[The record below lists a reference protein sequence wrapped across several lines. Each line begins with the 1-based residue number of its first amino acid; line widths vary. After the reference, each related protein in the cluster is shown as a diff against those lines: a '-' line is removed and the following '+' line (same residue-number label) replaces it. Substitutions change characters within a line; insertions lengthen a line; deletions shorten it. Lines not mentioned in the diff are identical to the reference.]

1 MAHATRL
8 FEILGVLSGA
18 DMGMTPNAFASWLD
32 AYGRAWTSRDPQAA
46 ADLFAEDGTYQV
58 TPFVEPMRGRQAILD
73 YWTHVTQTEQDIHF
87 GYEIL
92 SVTPEQGIA
101 RWWASFI
108 IVPPGLKTKLDGIF
122 LISLDEDGRCHSLRE
137 WWHKQQD

>member
-1 MAHATRL
+1 M
-8 FEILGVLSGA
+8 S
-18 DMGMTPNAFASWLD
+18 MTPSAFASWLD

-46 ADLFAEDGTYQV
+46 ADLFTEGGAYQV

-73 YWTHVTQTEQDIHF
+73 YWTHVTQTEKEVQF

-92 SVTPEQGIA
+92 SVTLEQGIA
-101 RWWASFI
+101 RWWASFV
-108 IVPPGLKTKLDGIF
+108 IVPPGLQTKLDGIF
-122 LISLDEDGRCHSLRE
+122 LISLDENGRCHSLRE